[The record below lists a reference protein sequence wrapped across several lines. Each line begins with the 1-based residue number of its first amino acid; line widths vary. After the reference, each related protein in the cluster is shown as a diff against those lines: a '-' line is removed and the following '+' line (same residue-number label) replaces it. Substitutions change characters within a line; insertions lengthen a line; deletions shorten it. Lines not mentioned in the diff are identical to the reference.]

1 MKVKNALIS
10 VWDKRG
16 VVEFSRG
23 LSELGINIISTGGTA
38 SLLRASGIKVKEVSE
53 LTGYPEILN
62 KRVKTLHTFIYA
74 GILARRNVPEDMK
87 TLKKMQIEPID
98 MVVVNFYPF
107 KDMSKKVKSLKE
119 LVEYIDIGGPT
130 MVRASAKN
138 FSDVIV
144 VVDPDDYGW
153 VLKKLR
159 KGGVSEKDRL
169 KLALKAFSLTA
180 EYDAFIFSHISK
192 MKRMENG
199 KKFLIMNKVQEL
211 RYGENP
217 HQKASLY
224 ISPLDEEIYEQLHGK
239 ELSYNNIIDMTSA
252 ALLVSEFSKPTA
264 AIIKHTNPCGAA
276 SADTITQA
284 YQKARLTDPVS
295 AFGGIV
301 GLNRPVDEETAK
313 LLSETF
319 LEVIIAPDFTE
330 KALSILTAKK
340 NLRLVKVDF
349 RKLKKYKEEIRS
361 VPGGYL
367 VQDVD
372 DIDYEEK
379 NLRVV
384 TKAKPSEAQMESL
397 LFAWKIC
404 KYVKSN
410 AIVIANDS
418 QLIGV
423 GAGQMSRVDSAK
435 IAVMKS
441 LLPLKDAVAASDAF
455 FPFRDGVD
463 VLADAGIKA
472 IIQPGGSVRDE
483 EVIKAADERGIAMVF
498 TGIRHFRH

>member
-1 MKVKNALIS
+1 MKVKNALVS

-16 VVEFSRG
+16 IVEFCKG

-38 SLLRASGIKVKEVSE
+38 SLLKSSGMSVKGVSE

-74 GILARRNVPEDMK
+74 GILARRDVDEDMV
-87 TLKKMQIEPID
+87 TLKKMVIEPID

-107 KDMSKKVKSLKE
+107 DEMSKKIRSIGE
-119 LVEYIDIGGPT
+119 LIEYIDIGGPS

-138 FSDVIV
+138 YKDVLVIV
-144 VVDPDDYGW
+144 DPKDYQW
-153 VLKKLR
+153 VLDGLR
-159 KGGVSEKDRL
+159 KGKISEKDRF

-180 EYDAFIFSHISK
+180 EYDAFIFCHLLK
-192 MKRMENG
+192 MRKLDAD
-199 KKFLIMNKVQEL
+199 KKFFVLKKVEDL

-217 HQKASLY
+217 HQKAALY
-224 ISPLDEEIYEQLHGK
+224 VSQSEKIYEQIHGK
-239 ELSYNNIIDMTSA
+239 ELSYNNIIDMSSA
-252 ALLVSEFSKPTA
+252 VLLVSEFENPTA
-264 AIIKHTNPCGAA
+264 VIIKHTNPCGVACA
-276 SADTITQA
+276 KTLSEA
-284 YQKARLTDPVS
+284 YKNARQTDPVS

-301 GLNRPVDEETAK
+301 GLNRAVDEETAK

-319 LEVIIAPDFTE
+319 LEVIVAPQFSE

-340 NLRLVKVDF
+340 NLRLVRVNFKELKNYKVE
-349 RKLKKYKEEIRS
+349 LRS

-367 VQDVD
+367 IQDTD
-372 DIDYEEK
+372 RIDYDK
-379 NLRVV
+379 KSIKVV
-384 TKAKPSEAQMESL
+384 TKVKPTKAQMESL
-397 LFAWKIC
+397 LFAWKVC

-410 AIVIANDS
+410 AIVIARGT
-418 QLIGV
+418 QLVGV

-435 IAVMKS
+435 IAVMKA
-441 LLPLKDAVAASDAF
+441 LLPLKDSVAASDAF

-463 VLADAGIKA
+463 VLADAGVKA

-483 EVIKAADERGIAMVF
+483 EVIKAADERKIAMVF
-498 TGIRHFRH
+498 TGIRHFKH